1 MRPAAIC
8 VFCASHDGAHPAYRQ
23 AAVQLGTLIAESGFG
38 LVYGGATT
46 GLMGAVADAA
56 IAGGAAVVGVLPAVL
71 RSREIA
77 HPGLTELHH
86 VGSMHERKAMMVA
99 RADAFV
105 ALPGGFGTLDEFVE
119 VVTWS
124 LLGTHSKPCVLVNI
138 RGYFDHLLRFLDH
151 AGHEGFIRPEHRAAI
166 KIVADPEAAMALL
179 RGSFEMSESPLAG
192 A

>member
-1 MRPAAIC
+1 MRYIA
-8 VFCASHDGAHPAYRQ
+8 VFCASHDGADPAYRQ
-23 AAVQLGTLIAESGFG
+23 AAVQLGALIAGGGFG

-46 GLMGAVADAA
+46 GLMGAVSDAA
-56 IAGGAAVVGVLPAVL
+56 MAGGAPVIGVLPAVL

-86 VGSMHERKAMMVA
+86 VDSMHERKAMMVE

-124 LLGTHSKPCVLVNI
+124 LLGTHSKPCVLVNL
-138 RGYFDHLLRFLDH
+138 RSYFDHLLRFLDH
-151 AGHEGFIRPEHRAAI
+151 AEHEGFIRPEHRAAVEV
-166 KIVADPEAAMALL
+166 VADSEAAMAVL
-179 RGSFEMSESPLAG
+179 RRSLQASPIPLAG